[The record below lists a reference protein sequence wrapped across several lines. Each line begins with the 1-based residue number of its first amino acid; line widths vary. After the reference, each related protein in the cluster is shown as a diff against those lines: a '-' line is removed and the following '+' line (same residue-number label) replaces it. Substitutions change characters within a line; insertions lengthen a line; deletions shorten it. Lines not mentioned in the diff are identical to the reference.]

1 MMEKFRI
8 GYFADGPWGHLTLD
22 KLLQDVSLEIAFIV
36 PRNDTKDSYLK
47 SKANDYGIDYLVPVK
62 VNSEEFYQRAEAY
75 HCDLFVSMSYNQI
88 FRERIYNL
96 PKYKT
101 INCHAGKLPF
111 YRGRNILN
119 WALINDEKEFKNNS
133 SDKCVGNENITK
145 EEYNQYV
152 ENITPS
158 FSLWKNMLK
167 AFITGGL
174 ICLMGQVWIELF
186 KYFGMDKEQAVNWT
200 TVVLIAE
207 SVILTGL
214 NIYPKIG
221 KFGGA
226 GALVPITGFAN
237 GVASSATEF
246 GAEGQVFGIGCKI
259 FTIAGPVILY
269 GIFSSW
275 VLGII
280 YWIINLVW

>member
-1 MMEKFRI
+1 MEKFRI
-8 GYFADGPWGHLTLD
+8 GYFADSPWGHLTLD

-119 WALINDEKEFKNNS
+119 WA
-133 SDKCVGNENITK
+133 
-145 EEYNQYV
+145 
-152 ENITPS
+152 
-158 FSLWKNMLK
+158 
-167 AFITGGL
+167 
-174 ICLMGQVWIELF
+174 
-186 KYFGMDKEQAVNWT
+186 
-200 TVVLIAE
+200 
-207 SVILTGL
+207 
-214 NIYPKIG
+214 
-221 KFGGA
+221 
-226 GALVPITGFAN
+226 
-237 GVASSATEF
+237 
-246 GAEGQVFGIGCKI
+246 
-259 FTIAGPVILY
+259 
-269 GIFSSW
+269 
-275 VLGII
+275 
-280 YWIINLVW
+280 